1 MALEDGGTLMNG
13 INVLKKE
20 TLQSPF
26 PFLTCKDAVKR
37 QWLWTRKF
45 VSASTQ
51 PCWRFDFGL
60 PASPAVRHKFLLL
73 ISYTVVVFC
82 NGLRQYPFTKKKKKK
97 KKKAQMHLNHLSCIS
112 LSSYFPTRDY
122 LYIVATVT
130 HTQTCLYYFKTQL
143 QVTSLVVQWLRL

>member
-97 KKKAQMHLNHLSCIS
+97 KKSTDASKSSLLYFSFFIFSHQRLS
-112 LSSYFPTRDY
+112 
-122 LYIVATVT
+122 LYCGYCDS
-130 HTQTCLYYFKTQL
+130 HSNMPLLF
-143 QVTSLVVQWLRL
+143 

>member
-26 PFLTCKDAVKR
+26 PFLTGKDAVKR

-82 NGLRQYPFTKKKKKK
+82 NGLRQYPFTKKKKKNTDASK
-97 KKKAQMHLNHLSCIS
+97 SSLLYFS

-143 QVTSLVVQWLRL
+143 QGTSLVVQWLRL